1 MINEGVDAIATER
14 RGPFWFPSPYL
25 HPAAWLQ
32 YEVSSNSLLHCNW
45 NAYPSHVEAPN
56 IMANSS
62 RGSRDTSGSGGCC
75 CKLLCSLVQLVISL
89 GLVVLIWW
97 LIFHPRL
104 PRASVQEAQL
114 MSFSLAD
121 NSTALLFNLTV
132 GLALRNPNKRVGIY
146 YDSLVVAALY
156 HGVLLQTA
164 PLPTF
169 YQHHKNTTAFRPEFG
184 GKATDAGSVAV
195 FYGKEKSE
203 RRDFNFEVKLR
214 ARIRM
219 KVWFIKIGHFNP
231 VFDCKVRVLVPQ
243 DGGMSATFRISECDR

>member
-1 MINEGVDAIATER
+1 M
-14 RGPFWFPSPYL
+14 
-25 HPAAWLQ
+25 
-32 YEVSSNSLLHCNW
+32 SSNSLLHCNW

-62 RGSRDTSGSGGCC
+62 RGSRDTSGGCC

-169 YQHHKNTTAFRPEFG
+169 YQHRKNTTAFRPEFG

-203 RRDFNFEVKLR
+203 QKDFNFEVKLR

-231 VFDCKVRVLVPQ
+231 VFDCKVRALVPQ
-243 DGGMSATFRISECDR
+243 DGGMSATFRLSECDR

>member
-1 MINEGVDAIATER
+1 
-14 RGPFWFPSPYL
+14 
-25 HPAAWLQ
+25 
-32 YEVSSNSLLHCNW
+32 
-45 NAYPSHVEAPN
+45 
-56 IMANSS
+56 MANSS
-62 RGSRDTSGSGGCC
+62 RGGRETSGGGGCC
-75 CKLLCSLVQLVISL
+75 CNLLCSLVQLVISL
-89 GLVVLIWW
+89 GLVVFIWW

-132 GLALRNPNKRVGIY
+132 GLALHNPNKRVGIY

-156 HGVLLQTA
+156 HGVLLQKA

-169 YQHHKNTTAFRPEFG
+169 YQRHKNTTAFRPEFG

-195 FYGKEKSE
+195 FY
-203 RRDFNFEVKLR
+203 VKLR
-214 ARIRM
+214 ARMRM

-231 VFDCKVRVLVPQ
+231 VFDCKVRVRVPQ
-243 DGGMSATFRISECDR
+243 DGGMSASFGISECDR